1 MIVRRKSRSIG
12 AQVLIIGFLATAEIT
27 AAQGTDVPRSIT
39 PAAKVGEEILSL
51 EELSHALHGQL
62 AQIEQQR
69 YSLLSQKLEQL
80 IEERLLLKEAY
91 NRGVTVEQLLREE
104 VSAKTPKVQETEVS
118 DFIEKN
124 RARLPQGDEFELR
137 LKVWD
142 YLRSQ
147 RLDLQRQAYVQGLRE
162 KAKVIV
168 YLEEPA
174 SARVQVNPHRGFARG
189 PKDAPVA
196 IVEYSDFQC
205 PFCKAVLS
213 TVNEIM
219 ARYPE
224 KVKWVF
230 RDYPIATLHPTVPK
244 AHEAARCAGEQGKFW
259 DYHDLLFERSPSHS
273 LEQLKQYAQELKLN
287 GPAFAQCLESGKYQ
301 AAVAQDVQEGTHLG
315 VTATPTFFIN
325 GRVLSGA
332 QPIAAFQ
339 KLIESEL
346 KSTRSE

>member
-1 MIVRRKSRSIG
+1 MIVGRKSRSIG
-12 AQVLIIGFLATAEIT
+12 AWVLIFGFLATSRIT
-27 AAQGTDVPRSIT
+27 AAQGTQVTRSVT
-39 PAAKVGEEILSL
+39 PAAKVGDEILTL
-51 EELSHALHGQL
+51 EELSHALQGQL

-69 YSLLSQKLEQL
+69 HSLLSQKLEQL
-80 IEERLLLKEAY
+80 IEERLLLQEAKT
-91 NRGVTVEQLLREE
+91 RGVTVEQLLKDE
-104 VSAKTPKVQETEVS
+104 VSAKTPKVPETEVS

-147 RLDLQRQAYVQGLRE
+147 TMNQRQQAYVQGLRE
-162 KAKVIV
+162 KAKVVV

-205 PFCKAVLS
+205 PFCKSVLT

-230 RDYPIATLHPTVPK
+230 RDFPIATLHPTVPK

-259 DYHDLLFERSPSHS
+259 EYHDLLFERSPSHS
-273 LEQLKQYAQELKLN
+273 PEQLKQYARELKLD
-287 GPAFAQCLESGKYQ
+287 GPAFAQCLESAKHQ
-301 AAVAQDVQEGTHLG
+301 AEVAQDVQEGTRLG
-315 VTATPTFFIN
+315 VSATPTFVIN

-332 QPIAAFQ
+332 QPIAVFQ

-346 KSTRSE
+346 KSNLKQ

>member
-1 MIVRRKSRSIG
+1 MIARRKSRSIG
-12 AQVLIIGFLATAEIT
+12 GRVLIIGFLATAEIT
-27 AAQGTDVPRSIT
+27 AAQGTEVPRSIT
-39 PAAKVGEEILSL
+39 PAARVGEEILSL

-69 YSLLSQKLEQL
+69 HSLLSQKLEQL
-80 IEERLLLKEAY
+80 IEERLLLQEAKT
-91 NRGVTVEQLLREE
+91 RGVTVEQLLKDE
-104 VSAKTPKVQETEVS
+104 VSAKTPKVTETEVS

-124 RARLPQGDEFELR
+124 RPRLPQGDEFELR

-142 YLRSQ
+142 HLRSQ
-147 RLDLQRQAYVQGLRE
+147 TMNQRQQAYIQGLRE
-162 KAKVIV
+162 KAKVVV

-174 SARVQVNPHRGFARG
+174 GARVQVNPHRGFARG

-205 PFCKAVLS
+205 PFCKSVLT

-230 RDYPIATLHPTVPK
+230 RDYPIATLHPTAPK

-259 DYHDLLFERSPSHS
+259 EYHDLLFERSPSHS
-273 LEQLKQYAQELKLN
+273 LEQLKQYARELKLE
-287 GPAFAQCLESGKYQ
+287 GPAFAQCLESGRSQ
-301 AAVAQDVQEGTHLG
+301 RAVAQDIQEGTRLG
-315 VTATPTFFIN
+315 VTATPTFIIN

-332 QPIAAFQ
+332 QPLTVFQ
-339 KLIESEL
+339 NLIESEL
-346 KSTRSE
+346 KSNLKQ

>member
-1 MIVRRKSRSIG
+1 MIGGRKSR
-12 AQVLIIGFLATAEIT
+12 LIVAWVFILGLLATAKIT
-27 AAQGTDVPRSIT
+27 AAQGTQVTRSVT
-39 PAAKVGEEILSL
+39 PAAKVGDEILSL
-51 EELSHALHGQL
+51 EELSHALQGQL

-69 YSLLSQKLEQL
+69 HNLLSQKLEQL
-80 IEERLLLKEAY
+80 IEERLLLQEAKT
-91 NRGVTVEQLLREE
+91 RGVTVEQLLKDE
-104 VSAKTPKVQETEVS
+104 VFAKTPKVSETEVS

-147 RLDLQRQAYVQGLRE
+147 TMNQRQQAYIQRLRE
-162 KAKVIV
+162 KAQVVV

-189 PKDAPVA
+189 PKDAPVV

-205 PFCKAVLS
+205 PFCKSVLA

-230 RDYPIATLHPTVPK
+230 RDFPIATLHPTVPK

-259 DYHDLLFERSPSHS
+259 EYHDLLFERSPSHS
-273 LEQLKQYAQELKLN
+273 PDQLKQYARELTLD
-287 GPAFAQCLESGKYQ
+287 GPAFTRCLESGKHQ
-301 AAVAQDVQEGTHLG
+301 AEVDQDVQEGTRLG

-325 GRVLSGA
+325 GRLLSGA
-332 QPIAAFQ
+332 QPIAVFR
-339 KLIESEL
+339 KLIESAL
-346 KSTRSE
+346 KSNLK